1 VGLPPEPLTGTA
13 ELLQAVQY
21 LGLANSVSDI
31 GLCLVVN
38 AWFWLVAALTISIQR
53 HPVLTVVLIV
63 AAVWMFYAGY
73 CCGWADRKAAELHE
87 DNL

>member
-1 VGLPPEPLTGTA
+1 VTDFLPV
-13 ELLQAVQY
+13 LL
-21 LGLANSVSDI
+21 I
-31 GLCLVVN
+31 H
-38 AWFWLVAALTISIQR
+38 AWFWLVAFLSISIQR